1 MQHTQLPH
9 AHSRALPGSI
19 LLVNSLI
26 WGLSWWPLKALQA
39 HGWHP
44 LWSTTLVFLLGTAAI
59 AAFKPA
65 AVSDLMRSPLL
76 WMVGLASGVT
86 NGAFNWGIAVG
97 DVVRVI
103 LLFYLMP
110 IWAAILARVLLKEK
124 ISARVLVR
132 IALALCGAAIV
143 LRPEGGG
150 IPLPSSAGDWLG
162 LFGGMGFA
170 LTNVML
176 RRAANCQRDSRA
188 LAMFAGSA
196 AIPGLVVLITSGGA
210 IAAPNAFSP
219 QVLGLIIALGS
230 AMLVANFA
238 LQFAAA
244 RLPVNTTS
252 VVMLTEVVFAAVSS
266 VLLIGAVITLPM
278 VAGGLLIVFS
288 SLLSAM
294 PDKRSAGKPVS
305 ASP

>member
-1 MQHTQLPH
+1 
-9 AHSRALPGSI
+9 
-19 LLVNSLI
+19 
-26 WGLSWWPLKALQA
+26 
-39 HGWHP
+39 
-44 LWSTTLVFLLGTAAI
+44 
-59 AAFKPA
+59 
-65 AVSDLMRSPLL
+65 
-76 WMVGLASGVT
+76 MVGLASGVT

-110 IWAAILARVLLKEK
+110 IWAALLARVLLKEK
-124 ISARVLVR
+124 ITALVVLR
-132 IALALCGAAIV
+132 IALALAGAAIV
-143 LRPEGGG
+143 LQPEGGG
-150 IPLPSSAGDWLG
+150 IPLPASAGDWLG

-176 RRAANCQRDSRA
+176 RSAANCRRDSRM

-196 AIPGLVVLITSGGA
+196 AIPGVVVALTTSGGA
-210 IAAPNAFSP
+210 IAAPSAFDP
-219 QVLGLIIALGS
+219 QVLGLILALGI

-278 VAGGLLIVFS
+278 IAGGLLIVFS

-294 PDKRSAGKPVS
+294 PDRRGAGKPLQS
-305 ASP
+305 AQPARSGQGES